1 MFHNVE
7 EENFFLCL
15 GSGLVYYISQ
25 ALFQLFSQKLKR
37 EKNILPFRQKL
48 KPIFGPNI
56 KFELDFI
63 KYKKKLSKNFKKWA
77 KLSP

>member
-15 GSGLVYYISQ
+15 GSGLPKSGFVST
-25 ALFQLFSQKLKR
+25 FSQKLKR

-56 KFELDFI
+56 KFELAFI